1 MSQDN
6 CTYRKA
12 LRTFLNEKQNHGI
25 VSNTIY
31 MKSNMINST
40 QISDI
45 NKPGTSYSEILESS
59 AQKDIFQK
67 NKNTE
72 EINSK
77 KPIRTREK
85 GKSSR
90 KKSRNS
96 NASQESLEYGLDMS
110 EENSDKEALE
120 EEQEDSKSKRRSYF
134 KDLLKKLRHI
144 VMSSLN
150 FEDKVFEV
158 IKLLITEVKNYF
170 IEILKETEWLNS
182 IFNIFSHG

>member
-1 MSQDN
+1 MKKIVCPKCGGPHPNCETTRYVCVNCKGPHMSLDKTCPIFLKEKNIRKIMSQDN

-90 KKSRNS
+90 KKS
-96 NASQESLEYGLDMS
+96 
-110 EENSDKEALE
+110 
-120 EEQEDSKSKRRSYF
+120 
-134 KDLLKKLRHI
+134 
-144 VMSSLN
+144 
-150 FEDKVFEV
+150 
-158 IKLLITEVKNYF
+158 
-170 IEILKETEWLNS
+170 
-182 IFNIFSHG
+182 